1 MELKRILAKDLRRA
15 TEKAVKLYGEDVLFV
30 SNAKVNGQHEVIFAV
45 DLAPEP
51 MDLAADQGNGARFGA
66 ALQQTFRELDGGAT
80 ASDAMDAGDAGD
92 HDEDEHTYDAPVK
105 ARARAQARS
114 AAHSSPHASP
124 RSPAHSSGSPA
135 LQQQAADHR
144 DYIRG
149 REIVD
154 MVRDELA
161 AIRKEFKLAR
171 NVAAWQADSASHPT
185 VRPLVAALNEA
196 SIPVSLRTL
205 LVDTVSGMENLQ
217 EAEDALKSQL
227 VKSIGEHWAK
237 LPQRGVHAIAGP
249 AGAGKT
255 MMVARLARAAAERK
269 GAESVAVISWCDQRA
284 GAWSQ
289 IQMLCAQAG
298 VDCLRA
304 NDPETLKLLLA
315 ELGGR
320 HLVLIDTPG
329 VEVAARAEQLAQVA
343 PEIAIHLV
351 LPADASGTTVRKHLV
366 ESNIPWASLMASRM
380 DEATQP
386 WALLQILCEKAVP
399 LSAASHSPSANDGC
413 QVLTATELVSLAIR
427 GLGLE
432 QQVAQHQLIADELVD
447 DITDPTVVTAA
458 HALVARIE
466 KSAHATS

>member
-30 SNAKVNGQHEVIFAV
+30 SNAKVNGQHEVIVAV
-45 DLAPEP
+45 DLAPESVE
-51 MDLAADQGNGARFGA
+51 LASGRGDRSDRSDRGDAARFGQ
-66 ALQQTFRELDGGAT
+66 ALQASFRELEGGAT
-80 ASDAMDAGDAGD
+80 ATDTIADD
-92 HDEDEHTYDAPVK
+92 DEDEHTYEAPVK
-105 ARARAQARS
+105 AKQAATRS
-114 AAHSSPHASP
+114 LPAHSSPT
-124 RSPAHSSGSPA
+124 PATR
-135 LQQQAADHR
+135 QAEDHR

-161 AIRKEFKLAR
+161 AIRKEFKLAQR
-171 NVAAWQADSASHPT
+171 VAAWQTETPSHAA
-185 VRPLVAALNEA
+185 VRPLVTALAEA

-205 LVDTVSGMENLQ
+205 LVDTVSGMDDLQ
-217 EAEDALKSQL
+217 QAQDALKAQL

-249 AGAGKT
+249 AGSGKT

-269 GAESVAVISWCDQRA
+269 GTETVAVISYCDQRA

-304 NDPETLKLLLA
+304 NDPETLKMLLG

-320 HLVLIDTPG
+320 QLVLIDTPG
-329 VEVAARAEQLAQVA
+329 VEVAARAEQLAQA
-343 PEIAIHLV
+343 SPDIAIHLV
-351 LPADASGTTVRKHLV
+351 LPADASGTTVKKHLLESKV
-366 ESNIPWASLMASRM
+366 EWASLMASRM

-386 WALLQILCEKAVP
+386 WALLQILCDKAVP

-432 QQVAQHQLIADELVD
+432 QHISEHQHLVADELVD
-447 DITDPTVVTAA
+447 EITDPSVVTAA

>member
-30 SNAKVNGQHEVIFAV
+30 SNAKVNGQHEVIVAV
-45 DLAPEP
+45 DLAPESVE
-51 MDLAADQGNGARFGA
+51 LAPGKGDAARFGA
-66 ALQQTFRELDGGAT
+66 ALHASFRELEAGAT
-80 ASDAMDAGDAGD
+80 ATDTIAVDDD
-92 HDEDEHTYDAPVK
+92 DEEHTYEAPLKAKKAAAQSAHAAPAPV
-105 ARARAQARS
+105 ASRQAE
-114 AAHSSPHASP
+114 
-124 RSPAHSSGSPA
+124 
-135 LQQQAADHR
+135 DHR

-161 AIRKEFKLAR
+161 AIRKEFKLAQR
-171 NVAAWQADSASHPT
+171 VAAWQTEAPSHAA
-185 VRPLVAALNEA
+185 VRPLVTALAEA
-196 SIPVSLRTL
+196 SISVSLRTL
-205 LVDTVSGMENLQ
+205 LVDTVSTMDDLQ
-217 EAEDALKSQL
+217 QAQDAMKAQL

-249 AGAGKT
+249 AGSGKT

-269 GAESVAVISWCDQRA
+269 GPESVAVISYCDQRA

-304 NDPETLKLLLA
+304 SDPETLKMLLG

-320 HLVLIDTPG
+320 TLVLIDTPG
-329 VEVAARAEQLAQVA
+329 VEVAARAEQLAKVSDD
-343 PEIAIHLV
+343 IAIHLV
-351 LPADASGTTVRKHLV
+351 LPADASGTTVRRHLLESKV
-366 ESNIPWASLMASRM
+366 EWASLMASRM

-386 WALLQILCEKAVP
+386 WALLQVLCEKPVP
-399 LSAASHSPSANDGC
+399 LSAASHSPSANEGS

-432 QQVAQHQLIADELVD
+432 QHIAEHRHLVADELVD
-447 DITDPTVVTAA
+447 EINDPSVVTAA

>member
-51 MDLAADQGNGARFGA
+51 MDLAADQGNGVRFGA
-66 ALQQTFRELDGGAT
+66 ALQQSFRELDGGAT
-80 ASDAMDAGDAGD
+80 ATDASGAIDD
-92 HDEDEHTYDAPVK
+92 DEDDEPTYEAPVK
-105 ARARAQARS
+105 AQARARS
-114 AAHSSPHASP
+114 AANAL
-124 RSPAHSSGSPA
+124 PAPTS
-135 LQQQAADHR
+135 QQAADHR

-171 NVAAWQADSASHPT
+171 NVASWQSDNSTHPA
-185 VRPLVAALNEA
+185 VRPLVSALAEA

-205 LVDTVSGMENLQ
+205 LVDSVSGMENLQ

-304 NDPETLKLLLA
+304 NDPETLKMLLA

-329 VEVAARAEQLAQVA
+329 VEVAARAEQLAQIS
-343 PEIAIHLV
+343 PDIAIHLV

-366 ESNIPWASLMASRM
+366 ESKIHWASLMASRM

-413 QVLTATELVSLAIR
+413 QVLTATELVVLAIR

-432 QQVAQHQLIADELVD
+432 QQVAQQQLIADELVD
-447 DITDPTVVTAA
+447 EITDPSVLTAA

>member
-30 SNAKVNGQHEVIFAV
+30 SNAKVNGQHEVIVAV
-45 DLAPEP
+45 DLAPESVE
-51 MDLAADQGNGARFGA
+51 LAADKGDAVRFGA
-66 ALQQTFRELDGGAT
+66 ALQQSFRELEGAAT
-80 ASDAMDAGDAGD
+80 ATDTVIAD
-92 HDEDEHTYDAPVK
+92 DEEEHTYEAPLK
-105 ARARAQARS
+105 AKKAAVRAAPSPSATRQAE
-114 AAHSSPHASP
+114 
-124 RSPAHSSGSPA
+124 
-135 LQQQAADHR
+135 DHR

-161 AIRKEFKLAR
+161 AIRKEFKLAQR
-171 NVAAWQADSASHPT
+171 VAAWQTETPSHSA
-185 VRPLVAALNEA
+185 VRPLVTALAEA

-205 LVDTVSGMENLQ
+205 LVDTVSTMDNLQ
-217 EAEDALKSQL
+217 EAQDALKAQL

-249 AGAGKT
+249 AGSGKT

-269 GAESVAVISWCDQRA
+269 GAESVAVISYCDQRA

-304 NDPETLKLLLA
+304 NDPDTLKMLLG
-315 ELGGR
+315 ELGAR

-329 VEVAARAEQLAQVA
+329 VEVAARAEQLVQVS
-343 PEIAIHLV
+343 PDIAIHLV
-351 LPADASGTTVRKHLV
+351 LPADASGTTVKKHLLESKV
-366 ESNIPWASLMASRM
+366 EWASLMASRM

-386 WALLQILCEKAVP
+386 WALLQVLCDKPVP

-432 QQVAQHQLIADELVD
+432 QQLADHPHLVADELVD
-447 DITDPTVVTAA
+447 DINDPSVVTAA